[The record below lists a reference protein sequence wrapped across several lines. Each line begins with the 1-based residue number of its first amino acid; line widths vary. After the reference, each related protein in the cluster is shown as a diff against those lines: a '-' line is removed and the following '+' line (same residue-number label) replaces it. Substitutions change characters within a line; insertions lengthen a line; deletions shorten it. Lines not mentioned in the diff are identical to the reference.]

1 VKGLVE
7 KINVSSKRMSTLIKE
22 LLNFSKVLHTEAIFK
37 QTDLNNILDDVLSD
51 FDLLIAEKNVV
62 FNREPLPV
70 IDTIPIQMN
79 QLFYNLIGNAIKF
92 SKDGIAPVITI
103 TSKMLTVEEMAKHA
117 NVNPKYAYFE
127 IGVKDNGIGFDQRY
141 ENQLFLAFH
150 RLHSQEKYEGT
161 GIGLALCKNIVSN
174 HHGEISATS
183 KENEGAL
190 FTVILP
196 LTR

>member
-1 VKGLVE
+1 VE
-7 KINVSSKRMSTLIKE
+7 KINASSKRMATLIKE
-22 LLNFSKVLHTEAIFK
+22 LLNFSKVLHTEAVFK
-37 QTDLNNILDDVLSD
+37 PTDLDNILDNVLSD
-51 FDLLIAEKNVV
+51 FDLLVAERNVV

-70 IDTIPIQMN
+70 IDAIPIQMN
-79 QLFYNLIGNAIKF
+79 QLFYNLISNAIKF
-92 SKDGIAPVITI
+92 SKNGIAPVITI
-103 TSKMLTVEEMAKHA
+103 SSKMLTVEEMAKFA
-117 NVNPKYAYFE
+117 NINPKYAYFE

-196 LTR
+196 LTK